1 MTYDS
6 LFIGAVRL
14 HFIYTSRFC
23 TLINVLE
30 NPFSNRILRNNKF
43 LLNEFDNYLTY
54 LLINVFSIVPTTGC
68 DVLSNE
74 GICYS
79 YFTDTGISWQD
90 ARLECVSR
98 GYDLATITS
107 STEYTLLYNLAT
119 SGTRCWIG
127 LNDID
132 TEGTFLWADGSS
144 SSYRSWSSSQPNNF
158 GGNQDCV
165 ETFGSQYWNDAG
177 CTVNQNCYFCGSIG
191 E

>member
-1 MTYDS
+1 MVYI
-6 LFIGAVRL
+6 FA
-14 HFIYTSRFC
+14 
-23 TLINVLE
+23 
-30 NPFSNRILRNNKF
+30 
-43 LLNEFDNYLTY
+43 
-54 LLINVFSIVPTTGC
+54 VPTTGC
-68 DVLSNE
+68 ESLTSG

-98 GYDLATITS
+98 GYDLATVTS
-107 STEYTLLYNLAT
+107 SEENTLLYSLIT
-119 SGTRCWIG
+119 SGTSCWIG

-144 SSYRSWSSSQPNNF
+144 SSYRSWSSGQPNNV
-158 GGNQDCV
+158 GEDCV
-165 ETFGSQYWNDAG
+165 ETYGSQYWNDDR